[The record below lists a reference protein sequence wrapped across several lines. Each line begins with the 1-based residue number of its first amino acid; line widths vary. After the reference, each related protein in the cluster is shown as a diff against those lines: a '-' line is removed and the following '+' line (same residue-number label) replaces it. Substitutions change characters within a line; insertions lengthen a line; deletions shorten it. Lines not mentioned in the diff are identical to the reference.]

1 MVKCTCVFC
10 LLFWNILLSHGQINC
25 GHAAFL
31 KNALQNDSIA
41 QAAYGDM
48 EEEALLYFR
57 KKSASTSAENK
68 ATLRT
73 IPVVVHILHQNGAEN
88 ITDAQV
94 RQAIRWLNEG
104 FSKSGPYANAE
115 GANTEIQFCLATR
128 DPQGNASNGIVRVET
143 PYTTLN
149 WLQDASAKSQSY
161 WPAQDYLNIWVV
173 REICRSSVN
182 CDISAY
188 ASVPF
193 FHGGNN
199 DGIVIESTF
208 MGSTSERTVALIH
221 EAGHYLGL
229 YHTFEGGC
237 TNGNCLTDGD
247 RVCDTPPDQ
256 STAGIPCGQ
265 SVNSCTTDAQSGF
278 SADAPDD
285 TRNFMDYGN
294 LTCFQKFTAGQ
305 TARMRFFMEGQR
317 ASLLSS
323 KGCMPP
329 CPAAAFAAFFP
340 RDTTIEPGTTLMFQN
355 NSQNA
360 ASVVWSVQGQPAGNG
375 PTMAYTFAQPG
386 IYTVSLRAV
395 TGTPAV
401 CVDAEKSH
409 IIQVVCPVRAD
420 FRLDPP
426 EPVRGQPVQVIS
438 LAQNA
443 TQTEWFING
452 ISQGSTLTSFI
463 PGQAPFYT
471 VRLVAKNALCTRE
484 KTLTFSLASECERS
498 FFQKIIR
505 TTEPVKA
512 VATITL
518 EDDHFVVGGAIG
530 TTPAKILFVKA
541 DEHGVPVWSRV
552 VSNDRGV
559 YLDDMEAT
567 RDSGFVVCGRVT
579 EPDGVEHA
587 FLAKYNRV
595 GIPEWMR
602 KAPAPK
608 GSRFKKIISLYNGT
622 FLVTG
627 WINTA
632 KKNGCLV
639 KFNERGDV
647 IWQRLYAADTGM
659 ELSGILQDNTSNN
672 LKALYICGTIQNR
685 FKPGDTDGLFLY
697 LDSLGNYSSLS
708 QAQAIDIVESG
719 ISGEHTDITPPFAF
733 GKNYGSFKNAQ
744 GQTKIWVQNAIIAY
758 ALDLSNPALEA
769 EDVEYTNY
777 YSAGT
782 EHVMTGRTKGKT
794 SGAFIQFGG
803 QLNIAQY
810 PGIQSFD
817 DVSFIKDQ
825 LLVAGTIEKEGK
837 EQIIW
842 IRTDRSGKVRACPPE
857 YPVSVLQEKQ
867 VASESRTITITQSA
881 MPFMTTND
889 PLPVESG
896 NVVVEEGCPQGL
908 SCDSGPCKGSWIKA
922 TGVTN
927 PAIVEGISC
936 LIAAPDGTLAGTGF
950 RRDSL
955 LLFSMATDGSF
966 LWWKAIPT
974 AGRNYRPSS
983 LIIDGDGH
991 WVISGNYRLA
1001 AEYTFVIK
1009 YDPAA
1014 EAVLWHK
1021 ISGTQIGDAV
1031 VEESPGDGHYVLSGT
1046 GRLNNNTAQAPVLL
1060 KLNRSTGEVVAG
1072 NSWMGAETDRTVIT
1086 QIKNDASTLW
1096 AMGRSDTL
1104 PFIARV
1110 SANNRLTTL
1119 NQFLS
1124 QNLITGRV
1132 EDAVFDHDTALL
1144 LIALDPDVQ
1153 GARSFGLL
1161 KMLPDGT
1168 PLWAFR
1174 YDHAPAIGSILYR
1187 QMERTKDGGVVL
1199 LVTDEKNASS
1209 SQIYLHRIDRNGN
1222 MKWSRTVARARYSF
1236 YGKNHLAVVGNSI
1249 FLAME
1254 HTDLNSFYFIKT
1266 DLETGRIADTNCALV
1281 NSGPAAARFSESVVL
1296 FNRSVHPSGHTSG
1309 WTNGSLSL
1317 NNSWAG
1323 LEGYPCAAP
1332 CIEIC
1337 DNDQNDDY
1345 TPAYDCFDPAC
1356 RCPTPCH
1363 GEYANI
1369 WYFGKNAGLDFSTEP
1384 PTVLSDGKTNTQGPT
1399 AVRSGANGKLLF
1411 YSDSNTLYNRFHQ
1424 PMPNGALLRSKGYG
1438 VMALPVDRLQFQLMT
1453 TNDTF
1458 VLYTTVHMDRRGY
1471 TGDAERTVREKAL
1484 LKEAGVKFAVSCP
1497 GLVAVKTRKG
1507 NTWMTTRGVTNLL
1520 TISNAGTSNE
1530 QGINDGG
1537 QLKLSHDSQLLANAL
1552 PGSGGFDLLYFNPS
1566 TGQITEGFTVLL
1578 PELKNA
1584 FGVEFSPDDRFLYVS
1599 TYGKPA
1605 RLWQFDLEAGPDG
1618 PSVAAS
1624 RIRIAESP
1632 VAKTFG
1638 YLQMAPN
1645 GKIYVAMNPDG
1656 AGSDALSVI
1665 HEPGNKGTLCRF
1677 QERGQ
1682 SLGGGRCYF
1691 GLPQFTNGTLQMNPP
1706 LRITGPDT
1714 ICGFP
1719 TEASYRFRGTQ
1730 CDLIYLG
1737 VENPLFAYGTTVNN
1751 PTLRLSFTQAGL
1763 HSIKISVKNDCT
1775 EQTATKNIL
1784 VLDNASPRLSLGPD
1798 RILCATG
1805 VTVLEA
1811 TPGFVR
1817 YRWNDGT
1824 TAPQLTTF
1832 SPGRYIVEAWDACGG
1847 SQKDTV
1853 QIKTE
1858 PNTQLNLGPDRRL
1871 CRQADNIFLKPAAF
1885 ARWTWSPEQYLSCDT
1900 CTRIIAQPAAPTR
1913 YVITTQTSNGCLSSD
1928 TLLLTPDTL
1937 RSSLTRYVC
1946 PNARLPFLNTTLPP
1960 DTTAFFSLVGRSGC
1974 DSILRVTTLALDTSL
1989 RRIQLRGCPGDSLR
2003 TGDGFVPTGTTR
2015 AFRFKGYNGCDSVVL
2030 VEVLPYPAITLALPR
2045 DTSVKIGDTL
2055 TLRAGAAGGT
2065 GALTFS
2071 WTPPDHLSCHTCPAP
2086 VFRSTAV
2093 DSFAY
2098 ILTARDANGCRQSG
2112 TVTVIVNDS
2121 CLLYYPNVFT
2131 PDGDGV
2137 NDQFYLLAF
2146 PCVQRIVSFQI
2157 YNRWGDVVFSR
2168 SDMAPNAPGQGWD
2181 GTDASGN
2188 PSPTDVFFWM
2198 AEAEYYDGKRKRLT
2212 GQVTLLR

>member
-1 MVKCTCVFC
+1 MLKYTCVFC

-31 KNALQNDSIA
+31 KNALQDDSIA
-41 QAAYGDM
+41 QAAYGDL
-48 EEEALLYFR
+48 EEKALLHFQ
-57 KKSASTSAENK
+57 KKAATGSAENK
-68 ATLRT
+68 ATVRT

-88 ITDAQV
+88 ISDAQV

-104 FSKSGPYANAE
+104 FSKSGPYANAD
-115 GANTEIQFCLATR
+115 GVNTEIQFCLATR
-128 DPQGNASNGIVRVET
+128 DPQGNASGGILRVESV
-143 PYTTLN
+143 YTTLN
-149 WLQDASAKSQSY
+149 WFQDASAKSQSY
-161 WPAQDYLNIWVV
+161 WPSKDYLNIWVV
-173 REICRSSVN
+173 REICRSSST

-188 ASVPF
+188 ASLPS

-265 SVNSCTTDAQSGF
+265 SVNSCTSDAQSGF
-278 SADAPDD
+278 SADTADD

-294 LTCFQKFTAGQ
+294 LACFQRFTAGQ
-305 TARMRFFMEGQR
+305 AARMRFFTEGER

-329 CPAAAFAAFFP
+329 CPAAAVAAFFP
-340 RDTTIEPGTTLMFQN
+340 RDTSIEPGATLIFQN
-355 NSQNA
+355 NSQHA
-360 ASVVWSVQGQPAGNG
+360 VSISWSVQGQPAGNG
-375 PTMAYTFAQPG
+375 QTMAYTFAQPG

-395 TGTPAV
+395 TGTPAL
-401 CVDAEKSH
+401 CVDAEESH
-409 IIQVVCPVRAD
+409 TIQVVCPVRAD

-438 LAQNA
+438 LARNA
-443 TQTEWFING
+443 TETEWFING
-452 ISQGSTLTSFI
+452 TSYGSNLTSFI

-471 VRLVAKNALCTRE
+471 VRLVAKSALCTRE
-484 KTLTFSLASECERS
+484 KTLTFSLTSECERS
-498 FFQKIIR
+498 YFQKIIH
-505 TTEPVKA
+505 TTESVKA
-512 VATITL
+512 VATAAL
-518 EDDHFVVGGAIG
+518 DDNHLVAGGALG
-530 TTPAKILFVKA
+530 TTPPKVLFVKA
-541 DEHGVPVWSRV
+541 DEHGIPVWSRV
-552 VSNDRGV
+552 LSNGRGV

-567 RDSGFVVCGRVT
+567 QDSGFVVCGRVT
-579 EPDGVEHA
+579 EPDGIEHA
-587 FLAKYNRV
+587 FLAKYNRD
-595 GIPEWMR
+595 GTPEWMQ
-602 KAPAPK
+602 KAPAAS
-608 GSRFKKIISLYNGT
+608 GSRFKKIISLYNGS
-622 FLVTG
+622 FIAAG
-627 WINTA
+627 WISDN
-632 KKNGCLV
+632 KKHGCLV
-639 KFNERGDV
+639 KFHERGDV
-647 IWQRLYAADTGM
+647 IWQRRYYNDTDMELTGLIVQNNTTPSAGALYACGM
-659 ELSGILQDNTSNN
+659 VKSPVKS
-672 LKALYICGTIQNR
+672 
-685 FKPGDTDGLFLY
+685 GDTDGLSLH
-697 LDSLGNYSSLS
+697 LDSLGNLVGFGG
-708 QAQAIDIVESG
+708 QAIDIKENG
-719 ISGEHTDITPPFAF
+719 ISSERIDIPSLSF
-733 GKNYGSFKNAQ
+733 GKFYGTFKNAQ
-744 GQTKIWVQNAIIAY
+744 GQTRIWSESNLAFV
-758 ALDLSNPALEA
+758 LDIPDEES
-769 EDVEYTNY
+769 EYTNF
-777 YSAGT
+777 YSAGV

-794 SGAFIQFGG
+794 PGAFIQFGEQPG
-803 QLNIAQY
+803 IAQY
-810 PGIQSFD
+810 PGVQSFD
-817 DVSFIKDQ
+817 DVSFIKDH
-825 LLVAGTIEKEGK
+825 LLVAGTVEKNGK
-837 EQIIW
+837 EQMIW
-842 IRTDRSGKVRACPPE
+842 IRTDRSGKVRACPPDS
-857 YPVSVLQEKQ
+857 PMRALQENRLAGEARVLAPVQ
-867 VASESRTITITQSA
+867 VAAPYMVTA
-881 MPFMTTND
+881 D

-896 NVVVEEGCPQGL
+896 NVVVEEGCAQSL
-908 SCDSGPCKGSWIKA
+908 SCEDGPCKASWIRE
-922 TGVTN
+922 TGVVN

-936 LIAAPDGTLAGTGF
+936 LVAAPDGTLAGTGF

-955 LLFSMATDGSF
+955 LLFSMAPDGSF
-966 LWWKAIPT
+966 HWWRAIPT
-974 AGRNYRPSS
+974 IGRNYRPSS
-983 LIIDGDGH
+983 LIIEGDGH
-991 WVISGNYRLA
+991 WVISGTYRLA
-1001 AEYTFVIK
+1001 SDYAFVIK
-1009 YDPAA
+1009 YDPVA

-1021 ISGTQIGDAV
+1021 ISGIPISDVQ
-1031 VEESPGDGHYVLSGT
+1031 VEESPADGHYVLSGT
-1046 GRLNNNTAQAPVLL
+1046 GRINNNPAQAPLLL
-1060 KLNRSTGEVVAG
+1060 KLHRSNGEVVAG
-1072 NSWMGAETDRTVIT
+1072 NSWISEESDRTVIT
-1086 QIKNDASTLW
+1086 QIKSDASTLW

-1104 PFIARV
+1104 PFIARI
-1110 SANNRLTTL
+1110 SGDNRLTVL
-1119 NQFLS
+1119 NQFLG
-1124 QNLITGRV
+1124 QNLIAWRV

-1144 LIALDPDVQ
+1144 LIALDPDAQ

-1168 PLWAFR
+1168 PLWTFR
-1174 YDHAPAIGSILYR
+1174 YEHAPAIGSILYR

-1199 LVTDEKNASS
+1199 LITNKKNASS
-1209 SQIYLHRIDRNGN
+1209 GQIYLHRIDRNGN

-1236 YGKNHLAVVGNSI
+1236 YGKNHLAVVGNSV

-1254 HTDLNSFYFIKT
+1254 HTDLNSCYFIKT
-1266 DLETGRIADTNCALV
+1266 DLETGRIADKNCALI
-1281 NSGPAAARFSESVVL
+1281 SAGPAVTAFPEPV
-1296 FNRSVHPSGHTSG
+1296 NRSGRSVNPLVYTSG

-1332 CIEIC
+1332 CVEIC

-1369 WYFGKNAGLDFSTEP
+1369 WYFGKNAGLDFSTDP
-1384 PTVLSDGKTNTQGPT
+1384 PIVLTDGKTNTQGPT

-1411 YSDSNTLYNRFHQ
+1411 YSDSSTLYNRFHQ

-1438 VMALPVDRLQFQLMT
+1438 VMALPVDRLRFQLMT

-1471 TGDAERTVREKAL
+1471 AGDAERTVREKAL
-1484 LKEAGVKFAVSCP
+1484 LKEAGVKFAASCP
-1497 GLVAVKTRKG
+1497 RLVVVKTRKG

-1566 TGQITEGFTVLL
+1566 TGQVTEGFTVLL

-1584 FGVEFSPDDRFLYVS
+1584 FGLEFSADDRFLYVS

-1624 RIRIAESP
+1624 RILIAESP

-1638 YLQMAPN
+1638 HLQMAPN

-1682 SLGGGRCYF
+1682 SLGSGRGYY
-1691 GLPQFTNGTLQMNPP
+1691 GLPQFTNGALRMSAP
-1706 LRITGPDT
+1706 LRIAGPDT

-1763 HSIKISVKNDCT
+1763 HSIRISVKNDCT
-1775 EQTATKNIL
+1775 DQTATKNIL

-1805 VTVLEA
+1805 VTLLEA

-1832 SPGRYIVEAWDACGG
+1832 APGRYIVEAWDACGG

-1853 QIKTE
+1853 EIKTE

-1885 ARWTWSPEQYLSCDT
+1885 ARWAWSPEQYLSCDT
-1900 CTRIIAQPAAPTR
+1900 CARIIARPAAPTR
-1913 YVITTQTSNGCLSSD
+1913 YVITAQTSNGCLSSD

-1946 PNARLPFLNTTLPP
+1946 SNARLSFLNTTLPP
-1960 DTTAFFSLVGRSGC
+1960 DTTAFFSLLGRNGC

-1989 RRIQLRGCPGDSLR
+1989 QRIQLRGCPGDSLR
-2003 TGDGFVPTGTTR
+2003 IGQGFVPTGTTR
-2015 AFRFKGYNGCDSVVL
+2015 AFRFDGYSGCDSVVL

-2065 GALTFS
+2065 GTLTFL
-2071 WTPPDHLSCHTCPAP
+2071 WTPPDHLSCYTCPAP

-2093 DSFAY
+2093 DSFDY

-2112 TVTVIVNDS
+2112 TVTVVVNDS

-2157 YNRWGDVVFSR
+2157 YNRWGEVVFSR
-2168 SDMAPNAPGQGWD
+2168 SDMTPNAPGQGWD
-2181 GTDASGN
+2181 GTNASGT
-2188 PSPTDVFFWM
+2188 PSPTDVFFWT